1 MRAPLGVH
9 KLTGLRAECKL
20 IARNKRLS
28 ANIDPPEKRNPMSV
42 DTDDEYYRLG
52 LEQESPADFLHFRR
66 EWLADPDSV
75 RLQQTSTGGWDIV
88 LRIDGTY
95 LYEAEAREIADTFQR
110 EIYGLAEQIRRA
122 VHETRAQ
129 R

>member
-1 MRAPLGVH
+1 
-9 KLTGLRAECKL
+9 
-20 IARNKRLS
+20 
-28 ANIDPPEKRNPMSV
+28 MSV
-42 DTDDEYYRLG
+42 DTNDEYYRLG
-52 LEQESPADFLHFRR
+52 LEHESPGDFLHYRR
-66 EWLADPDSV
+66 EWLADPNSV

-122 VHETRAQ
+122 VHAKRRAS
-129 R
+129 